1 MKSLRKILVLTGAS
15 IIFLFALLFLA
26 GYLFKDQIIAR
37 FVEEANKHLATP
49 VKIGKIDVNIWG
61 QFPLMAIEFRDV
73 YVEDSHPE
81 VFPLFTAKRVSLS
94 FSAAD
99 AWNGRYII
107 RSLNVQESEANI
119 RLDKK
124 GVGNFQVL
132 KKESETQKSF
142 SLDLKNIQ
150 LKKQRVT
157 YTDEQAKQ
165 NHEWSSSDLDADIS
179 LKDNIYHIN
188 ASGDVLSNQ
197 VGIGDYI
204 FLKDKLF
211 NVACSLTYDDI
222 KKEVVFNPSSLDQE
236 DGEFE
241 LKGNYNFKEEPTINL
256 DLNGKNTSLQTIISL
271 LPKAWGDQVH
281 EYESN
286 GDLYFRLSVKGKQKN
301 PAFKVEFGCRNAT
314 ISHPETNF
322 KITQA
327 NLTGTFNSPGLRN
340 FSTAYLDLKN
350 VNGKLNGKAFQADFN
365 LKNFKKPFVDFQFKG
380 EVDAAA
386 AKTLL
391 GQDYLNQASG
401 ILIADVS
408 LVGEPELLKN
418 KKTAQQ
424 VKISGSLE
432 AKDVSISTRLK
443 GVDFR
448 DVNGNFQFNNND
460 LAMSDVKGKLGRTD
474 FLLNGFF
481 KNIVSYL
488 LFDNQ
493 PIGIETDLQSNFLD
507 MDELLQLGFGKE
519 SGDQYK
525 FEISPNLY
533 LKFDCQIKQLRY
545 KKFNAQQVDG
555 NLVVRNQIA
564 LSKEIKLKSM
574 GGNISLRGS
583 ISAFN
588 QKPIE
593 LTTNAKLNSIH
604 LDSLF
609 YVFGNFRQEFIQDKH
624 LKGLASANITME
636 TQMKPE
642 LTIIQETLV
651 SNIEIQIKKG
661 ELNNFAPLQQLDK
674 YLDDDGLKNLRFADL
689 KNEIHIENKTILIP
703 DMEVRSNV
711 TSIKLSGRHTFD
723 QHIDYQVVAP
733 LRNKRKINA
742 EEAGEALEKD
752 LTGRLKVYFK
762 ITGTTDNYKVAYD
775 TDAVKKKMA
784 GDLKKEFEELKDAFH
799 DKGKKKKK
807 ELELEKDDY
816 FDWDN

>member
-1 MKSLRKILVLTGAS
+1 VGLIL
-15 IIFLFALLFLA
+15 LA

-37 FVEEANKHLATP
+37 FVDEANKHLATP
-49 VKIGKIDVNIWG
+49 VKIGKIDVNLWG
-61 QFPLMAIEFRDV
+61 QFPLMAIEFNDV
-73 YVEDSHPE
+73 YVEDSHSQI
-81 VFPLFTAKRVSLS
+81 FPLLTAKRISVS

-107 RSLNVQESEANI
+107 RNLNVQESEANI

-124 GVGNFQVL
+124 GMANFRIL
-132 KKESETQKSF
+132 KKDSETQKNF
-142 SLDLKNIQ
+142 SLDLKNIH
-150 LKKQRVT
+150 LKRQRVT
-157 YTDEQAKQ
+157 YIDEAVKQ

-179 LKDNIYHIN
+179 LKNNIYRIK

-211 NVACSLTYDDI
+211 NVTCDLTYDDV
-222 KKEVVFNPSSLDQE
+222 KKEVTFNPSSLNQE

-241 LKGNYNFKEEPTINL
+241 LKGNYKFKEDPTIDL
-256 DLNGKNTSLQTIISL
+256 SLNGKNTTLQTILAL
-271 LPKAWGDQVH
+271 LPKTWGDQVSQ
-281 EYESN
+281 YESD
-286 GDLYFRLSVKGKQKN
+286 GDLYFRLFVKGKQKS
-301 PAFKVEFGCRNAT
+301 PDFKVEFGSRNAT

-327 NLTGTFNSPGLRN
+327 NLAGTFNFPGMRN
-340 FSTAYLDLKN
+340 FSLASLDLRN
-350 VNGKLNGKAFQADFN
+350 VDGKLNGKIFKANFN
-365 LKNFKKPFVDFQFKG
+365 LKNFKKPYVDFQFKG
-380 EVDAAA
+380 EIDAAA
-386 AKTLL
+386 AKTLM
-391 GQDYLNQASG
+391 GQDYLHSATG
-401 ILIADVS
+401 ILMADVS
-408 LVGEPELLKN
+408 LIGEPALLKN

-424 VKISGSLE
+424 VKVKGLLE
-432 AKDVSISTRLK
+432 AKDVFISTRLK

-448 DVNGNFQFNNND
+448 NVNGNFQFTNND

-481 KNIVSYL
+481 KNIVSYI
-488 LFDNQ
+488 LFENQ
-493 PIGIETDLQSNFLD
+493 PIGIETDLRSSLLD

-519 SGDQYK
+519 SAGQYK

-533 LKFDCQIKQLRY
+533 LKFDCQINQLRY
-545 KKFNAQQVDG
+545 KKFNARQVEG
-555 NLVVRNQIA
+555 NLEVRNQIA
-564 LSKEIKLKSM
+564 LSKGIKLKSM
-574 GGNISLRGS
+574 GGNISINGN
-583 ISAFN
+583 ISAIN

-593 LTTNAKLNSIH
+593 LTTSAKLNSIH

-624 LKGLASANITME
+624 LKGLASANITLE

-642 LTIIQETLV
+642 LTIVQETLI
-651 SNIEIQIKKG
+651 SNIDIQIKKG
-661 ELNNFAPLQQLDK
+661 ELNNFTPLQQLDK

-711 TSIKLSGRHTFD
+711 TVIKLSGRHTFD
-723 QHIDYQVVAP
+723 QHIDYRVVAP
-733 LRNKRKINA
+733 LRNKRKINI
-742 EEAGEALEKD
+742 EEAGEALQKD
-752 LTGRLKVYFK
+752 LAGRLKVYFK
-762 ITGTTDNYKVAYD
+762 IIGTTDNYKTTYD
-775 TDAVKKKMA
+775 TDAVKLKIA
-784 GDLKKEFEELKDAFH
+784 GDLKKEFTELKEAFN

-816 FDWDN
+816 FDWEN